1 MLLKILAYCALA
13 TLCAATGATATELP
27 KRQSGLWAFESPD
40 NPFINGSLCVDD
52 TNTHFID
59 TDFWNGFEQECKT
72 TDSETDRAGEL
83 RATCHSPATGETK
96 LTVTY
101 DGDFRT
107 RYRYAFVV
115 LFTGL
120 DGKEDSFSPIVE
132 ATFLGQCPH
141 DMKPGSRKPGL
152 RPARAQR

>member
-1 MLLKILAYCALA
+1 MLLKILSYCALA

-59 TDFWNGFEQECKT
+59 TDVWNGFDQECKT
-72 TDSETDRAGEL
+72 TDSEMDGPAGAL
-83 RATCHSPATGETK
+83 RAICHSPATGETR

-101 DGDFRT
+101 DGDFQKY
-107 RYRYAFVV
+107 YRYAFVA

-120 DGKEDSFSPIVE
+120 DGKEDSFSSIGG
-132 ATFLGQCPH
+132 ATFLGQCPG
-141 DMKPGSRKPGL
+141 DMKAGSRKPGL
-152 RPARAQR
+152 RPS